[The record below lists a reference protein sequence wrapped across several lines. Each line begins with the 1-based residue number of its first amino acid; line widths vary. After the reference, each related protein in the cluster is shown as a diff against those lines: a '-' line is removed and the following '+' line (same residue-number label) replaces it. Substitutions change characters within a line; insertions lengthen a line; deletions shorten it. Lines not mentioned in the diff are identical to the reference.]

1 MKKFK
6 ISPNASVQ
14 TAEQIRQKFERLA
27 ANVGANGL
35 TPNFQYVLVQG
46 AYDTKTGINPQNNKP
61 VDYAVVK
68 SVKIGN
74 KSAKISGIAD
84 LSINSLK
91 RTVNV
96 DEQTVDVI
104 DFTAILPDCSELNA
118 LQILESLKEDK
129 IFAIVPNGTV
139 LASTNFDANVRP
151 RQLYKVVE
159 ISDAAKINEVLDAA
173 ISAGLIEEETEPETE
188 PAEKATKPKK

>member
-14 TAEQIRQKFERLA
+14 TAEQIKQKFERLA
-27 ANVGANGL
+27 QNVGANGL
-35 TPNFQYVLVQG
+35 TPNFQYAIISG
-46 AYDTKTGINPQNNKP
+46 AYDTKSGINPQTNKP

-74 KSAKISGIAD
+74 KSNKVNGIAD

-96 DEQTVDVI
+96 DDQTVDVI
-104 DFTAILPDCSELNA
+104 DFSAILPDCSELNA
-118 LQILESLKEDK
+118 LQLLETLDENKC
-129 IFAIVPNGTV
+129 FAIIPNGTV
-139 LASTNFDANVRP
+139 LANTNFDTNVRP

-159 ISDAAKINEVLDAA
+159 ISDAAMITAVV
-173 ISAGLIEEETEPETE
+173 
-188 PAEKATKPKK
+188 KATKDAGLTE

>member
-6 ISPNASVQ
+6 LSPNASVQ

-27 ANVGANGL
+27 TNVGANGL
-35 TPNFQYVLVQG
+35 TPNFQYVLIQG

-96 DEQTVDVI
+96 DDQTVDVI
-104 DFTAILPDCSELNA
+104 DFTTILPDCSELNA

-129 IFAIVPNGTV
+129 VFAIVPNGTV

-159 ISDAAKINEVLDAA
+159 ISDAATVTAVV
-173 ISAGLIEEETEPETE
+173 
-188 PAEKATKPKK
+188 KATKDAGITE

>member
-14 TAEQIRQKFERLA
+14 TAAQIKQKFERLA

-35 TPNFQYVLVQG
+35 TPNFQYALVQG
-46 AYDTKTGINPQNNKP
+46 AYDTKSGINPQTNKP

-104 DFTAILPDCSELNA
+104 DFSTILPDCSELNA

-129 IFAIVPNGTV
+129 VFAIVPNGTV

-159 ISDAAKINEVLDAA
+159 LTDAATITN
-173 ISAGLIEEETEPETE
+173 II
-188 PAEKATKPKK
+188 KATKDAGITE

>member
-6 ISPNASVQ
+6 LVPSANIQ
-14 TAEQIRQKFERLA
+14 TAEQIKQKFERLA

-35 TPNFQYVLVQG
+35 TPNFQYALVQG
-46 AYDTKTGINPQNNKP
+46 AYDTKSGINPQTNKP

-68 SVKIGN
+68 AVKIGVKSN
-74 KSAKISGIAD
+74 KVSGLSD

-91 RTVNV
+91 RTINV
-96 DEQTVDVI
+96 DDSTLDVI
-104 DFTAILPDCSELNA
+104 DFTSILPDCSELNA
-118 LQILESLKEDK
+118 LQLLETLAED
-129 IFAIVPNGTV
+129 IVFAIVPNGTV

-159 ISDAAKINEVLDAA
+159 ISDAAKV
-173 ISAGLIEEETEPETE
+173 TEIL
-188 PAEKATKPKK
+188 AATKAAGITQ

>member
-6 ISPNASVQ
+6 LSPNARVQ
-14 TAEQIRQKFERLA
+14 TAEQIKQKFERLA
-27 ANVGANGL
+27 TNVGANGL
-35 TPNFQYVLVQG
+35 TPNFQYVLIQG
-46 AYDTKTGINPQNNKP
+46 AYDTKSGINPQTNKP

-74 KSAKISGIAD
+74 KSNKVSGLAD

-91 RTVNV
+91 RTVNI

-104 DFTAILPDCSELNA
+104 DFTAILPDAPELNA

-129 IFAIVPNGTV
+129 VFAIIPNGTV

-159 ISDAAKINEVLDAA
+159 ISDAAKVNEILDATKA
-173 ISAGLIEEETEPETE
+173 AGITQ
-188 PAEKATKPKK
+188 

>member
-14 TAEQIRQKFERLA
+14 TAEQIKQKFERLA

-35 TPNFQYVLVQG
+35 TPNFQYALVQG
-46 AYDTKTGINPQNNKP
+46 AYDTKSGINPQTNKP

-129 IFAIVPNGTV
+129 VFAIVPNGTV
-139 LASTNFDANVRP
+139 LANTNFDSNVRP
-151 RQLYKVVE
+151 RQLYKCIE
-159 ISDAAKINEVLDAA
+159 ISDAAMVTAVI
-173 ISAGLIEEETEPETE
+173 
-188 PAEKATKPKK
+188 KATKDAGLTE